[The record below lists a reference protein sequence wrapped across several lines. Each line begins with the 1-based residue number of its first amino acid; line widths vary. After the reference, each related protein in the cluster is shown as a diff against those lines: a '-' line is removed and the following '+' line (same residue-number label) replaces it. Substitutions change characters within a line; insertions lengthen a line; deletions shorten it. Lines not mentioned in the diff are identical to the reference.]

1 MIYIYICLDLYIYY
15 SYYFYLYVPPNI
27 IPTKM
32 GRPKS
37 PERPVKKKTG
47 DGGAGGIIFGG
58 YNGSGTTVLGDLTP
72 REASIPACHS
82 PGQCTMQKRRPKN

>member
-1 MIYIYICLDLYIYY
+1 MSRCIYLLLLLFLFIYTTL
-15 SYYFYLYVPPNI
+15 NI

-47 DGGAGGIIFGG
+47 DGGAGGINADGG
-58 YNGSGTTVLGDLTP
+58 TNTDGGITVLVDLTP
-72 REASIPACHS
+72 REPSIPACHS